1 MSQVTITETFKDAD
15 GNSINPTSVVFS
27 DPTGAYGIKRND
39 TDAIIVAANVP
50 MVNESVGVYTYTFD
64 EPVGADTLTYTYWIK
79 WVYQGHTDYDER
91 IVTGETDDDL
101 LPTRSMD
108 KYLTWIANEFKPLTL
123 ITPEVSIKQCI
134 ENAIRYW
141 NTHSAYKISSVYSYP
156 TSSARI
162 QVDPEF
168 KSIVDVMPTQTAEH
182 IWSSHPLWTLT
193 GITVLDNVTTDLI
206 MMSEAFR
213 NYRIYVGTNFRWV
226 FERSVLP
233 TTGGHLYCTNVP
245 GGVQSLFVVGTKRIT
260 KNEDIKSQYIVDWI
274 LYYSKALVK
283 QIEGNTLRK
292 TMIIDT
298 PLDGQ
303 ALVDEGREDQKELQ
317 ESLARDSRW
326 IIFMKRK

>member
-1 MSQVTITETFKDAD
+1 MAEVKLREAFRREGTLIAVTSA
-15 GNSINPTSVVFS
+15 VLR
-27 DPTGAYGIKRND
+27 DPTGLIGIKRDD
-39 TDAIIVAANVP
+39 TDEVIVAAGTA
-50 MVNESVGVYTYTFD
+50 MTEEETGVYTYSFD
-64 EPVGADTLTYTYWIK
+64 EPIGETGLTYTYWVE
-79 WVYQGHTDYDER
+79 WVYQGRTYRDEHQ
-91 IVTGETDDDL
+91 VTGTIESDIT
-101 LPTRSMD
+101 PTRSMN
-108 KYLTWIANEFKPLTL
+108 KYVTWIENEFKPLTL
-123 ITPEVSIKQCI
+123 ITPLVSIKQCI

-141 NTHSAYKISSVYSYP
+141 NTHSAFKISSVYSYP

-162 QVDPEF
+162 QIDPEF
-168 KSIVDVMPTQTAEH
+168 KSVVDVMPTQTAEH
-182 IWSSHPLWTLT
+182 IWASHPLWTLT

-245 GGVQSLFVVGTKRIT
+245 NRVQSLFVVGTKRIT

-274 LYYSKALVK
+274 LYYAKALVM

-292 TMIIDT
+292 TAIIDT

-303 ALVDEGREDQKELQ
+303 QLVDEGREDQKALQ
-317 ESLARDSRW
+317 ESLQKDARW
-326 IIFMKRK
+326 IIFVKRK